1 MRFRQDRCRF
11 SLSPIS
17 TQDID
22 LTQYSS
28 VHDVLLPSAA
38 TSLTMLQKFPK
49 EILELIAKQ
58 VCQSHSKDISLMLTF
73 QLSDLGSYRDLE
85 DICEVSKIFYQVSL
99 PYLYKQIVLK
109 PRLCEE
115 REDLDIKLLSV
126 AIDQDYLSSIRDLV
140 VTSRFRDVAHTR
152 VDVAATTKIIA
163 MACWR
168 KTMKMLTSRDAS
180 SRSS

>member
-1 MRFRQDRCRF
+1 VSLSLSIATVPLSVSKRELCHSTLVWRMRFRQDRCRF

-28 VHDVLLPSAA
+28 VHNVLLPSAA

-73 QLSDLGSYRDLE
+73 QLSDLGSYRDLK
-85 DICEVSKIFYQVSL
+85 DICEVSKLFYQVSL
-99 PYLYKQIVLK
+99 PYLYKQIILK

-115 REDLDIKLLSV
+115 REDLDIELLSV
-126 AIDQDYLSSIRDLV
+126 AIDQDYLSPIRDLV
-140 VTSRFRDVAHTR
+140 VTSRFRD
-152 VDVAATTKIIA
+152 IA
-163 MACWR
+163 NL
-168 KTMKMLTSRDAS
+168 KS
-180 SRSS
+180 S

>member
-1 MRFRQDRCRF
+1 VSLSLSIATVPFSVSKDLCHSTLVWRMRFRQDRCRF

-73 QLSDLGSYRDLE
+73 QLSDLGSYRDLK
-85 DICEVSKIFYQVSL
+85 DICEVSKLLYQVSL
-99 PYLYKQIVLK
+99 PYLTS
-109 PRLCEE
+109 
-115 REDLDIKLLSV
+115 KLFLNHVFARSGR
-126 AIDQDYLSSIRDLV
+126 I
-140 VTSRFRDVAHTR
+140 
-152 VDVAATTKIIA
+152 
-163 MACWR
+163 
-168 KTMKMLTSRDAS
+168 LTSNY
-180 SRSS
+180 